1 MKRTYYCTKEEP
13 LHNQISPIESLQ
25 IEELIVK
32 GYLNVFDYGLLTEMS
47 GEKGCLRYLDLYGVE
62 TTDVCTDGEEFYI
75 DKGSLVIASFSFVDS
90 IRLEKIVFPR
100 HLAGI
105 GEGSFINC
113 ENLTFDEFPETLV
126 SIGAGAFQ
134 NCPKLT
140 DIYFEHMHEGKGFT
154 LGAFASGIEFSG
166 SATNFFSDRAKW
178 PYTEKGDY
186 VYLPDDSGIFTI
198 DGVLFWENGSWF
210 GLKKYPSLNK
220 RTTYMVPKEAACVMT
235 GEGEEMDN
243 MIINSHAF
251 SGCKYLKTL
260 VLQNCQMES
269 YAIYNCPSL
278 ETLIFKGCAYGTGF
292 NSMWYYWT
300 KIISDCPKLKDIYI
314 YGERPKCVNFSVL
327 ADLENLDDIVLHVP
341 CFCAEKY
348 RNYCIRGDEQY
359 DLIKDLE
366 AAHYPDINEEDNIWR
381 RFKRIEEFDPVDFLE
396 PIE

>member
-1 MKRTYYCTKEEP
+1 MKRTYYCTKKEP

-32 GYLNVFDYGLLTEMS
+32 GYLNVLDYGLLTGMS

-154 LGAFASGIEFSG
+154 LEH
-166 SATNFFSDRAKW
+166 
-178 PYTEKGDY
+178 
-186 VYLPDDSGIFTI
+186 
-198 DGVLFWENGSWF
+198 
-210 GLKKYPSLNK
+210 SLQ
-220 RTTYMVPKEAACVMT
+220 V
-235 GEGEEMDN
+235 
-243 MIINSHAF
+243 
-251 SGCKYLKTL
+251 
-260 VLQNCQMES
+260 
-269 YAIYNCPSL
+269 
-278 ETLIFKGCAYGTGF
+278 
-292 NSMWYYWT
+292 
-300 KIISDCPKLKDIYI
+300 
-314 YGERPKCVNFSVL
+314 
-327 ADLENLDDIVLHVP
+327 
-341 CFCAEKY
+341 
-348 RNYCIRGDEQY
+348 
-359 DLIKDLE
+359 
-366 AAHYPDINEEDNIWR
+366 
-381 RFKRIEEFDPVDFLE
+381 
-396 PIE
+396 